1 MDGPRGS
8 DVIAMS
14 RPLRCFNILLV
25 GLALAAK
32 KKSNN
37 NKPEKLKPQEGKPE
51 TFVLKGAGA
60 QAREDGMKAAAEG
73 RFVDAVPLL
82 ERAAKKHPKSTT
94 EEQLVYARVENSL
107 GGALKEL
114 DRHDEAVAAFGRAL
128 TLLEKMGKH
137 GARDL
142 LTVVN
147 NLGGVHA
154 NAGRTS
160 MAEELYTRALSLAEG
175 DGTGWYAERVKV
187 DHDDDDDDE
196 DDDVKAARKAD
207 AQTLAVTLN
216 NLGDLRHGAKKYD
229 EARKHYERAL
239 SIRERVLGKDHPDV
253 ASSLN
258 NVAVLLM
265 DQRKH
270 DEALPLLERAAGI
283 AKSTA
288 GDSHPRHATAL
299 SNLGGAL
306 LALGRPKEARKHYKR
321 AWSISKTAL
330 GKTHESTKAAKEMV
344 EKCDEAETIESQAQS
359 FGVMADDP
367 VIYGRSPSLPPDAPP
382 PEPAPSG
389 AKKRK
394 RKKMVSKEEI

>member
-1 MDGPRGS
+1 MQRRRGH
-8 DVIAMS
+8 
-14 RPLRCFNILLV
+14 
-25 GLALAAK
+25 
-32 KKSNN
+32 
-37 NKPEKLKPQEGKPE
+37 
-51 TFVLKGAGA
+51 
-60 QAREDGMKAAAEG
+60 
-73 RFVDAVPLL
+73 RFVKTNRTNETSSLLL

-107 GGALKEL
+107 GGAINDSIGVRARSSTVTTRRSPPL
-114 DRHDEAVAAFGRAL
+114 AAL

-367 VIYGRSPSLPPDAPP
+367 VIYGRSPSLLPDAPP

-394 RKKMVSKEEI
+394 RKKVSSKEEV